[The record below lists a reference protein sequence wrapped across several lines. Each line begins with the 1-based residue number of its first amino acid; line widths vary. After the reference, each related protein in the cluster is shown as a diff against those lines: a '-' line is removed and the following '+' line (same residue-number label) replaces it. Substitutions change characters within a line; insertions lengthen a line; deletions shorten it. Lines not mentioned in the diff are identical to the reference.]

1 MFQDLP
7 VAFTSGL
14 VLAFM
19 IGPVFFVL
27 LETAAT
33 KGFRAAITFDL
44 GVFLADIFFIGLAYL
59 SSYQLLENLSNAP
72 GLFVFGGVILIV
84 YGLMMYLKKPTR
96 EMLDPSRAKALK
108 HGYLQLFAKGFL
120 LNFIN
125 IGVLVIWLGVI
136 IVVGPS
142 VDNDPTRLFVFLG
155 TMLGTYFLV
164 DIGKIVLAKQ
174 LKRFLTPRRIFKVK
188 KLLGFILII
197 CGLVLTTKGFLPKD
211 KMDIKKGLENFRDGD
226 DGVSFEKVAEPS
238 DSL

>member
-7 VAFTSGL
+7 VALTSGL

-33 KGFRAAITFDL
+33 KGFRAAVSFDL
-44 GVFLADIFFIGLAYL
+44 GVFTADIFFIGVAYL

-72 GLFVFGGVILIV
+72 GLYVFGGVILMV
-84 YGLMMYLKKPTR
+84 YGLTMYLKKPTR
-96 EMLDPSRAKALK
+96 ANLDPNRAKAGK
-108 HGYLQLFAKGFL
+108 HGYLQLFIKGFL

-142 VDNDPTRLFVFLG
+142 VDNDPNRLLVFLG
-155 TMLGTYFLV
+155 GMLGAYFAV
-164 DIGKIVLAKQ
+164 DICKIILAKQ
-174 LKRFLTPRRIFKVK
+174 LKRYLTLRRVFTVK
-188 KLLGFILII
+188 KLLGLVLVI
-197 CGLVLTTKGFLPKD
+197 CGLVLTVKGFIPKE
-211 KMDIKKGLENFRDGD
+211 KLDIQKGLENFRQP
-226 DGVSFEKVAEPS
+226 EPPPTMKEIPPK